1 MVINFYFINCSSS
14 YRIDL

>member
-1 MVINFYFINCSSS
+1 MNFYFINCSSS